1 MIDDFISLF
10 FPRFCLGCNGTLLKG
25 EKQVCIHCYT
35 NAENTD
41 SHLDKENFIKQKFY
55 GKVDVSLALAY
66 FVFLKGGIV
75 QHLLHN
81 LKYENQPELGLELG
95 MRYASELLNY
105 SEEWPFELIVPVPLH
120 RSKLK
125 LRGYN
130 QSEEFAN
137 GLACTLNIPVNN
149 ALKRIKATTTQTS
162 KSKLERWKNVDQIFE
177 VIDKEVVGKHIL
189 LVDDVITT
197 GSTLES
203 CIQTLNAAGASEV
216 SVMAIAA
223 AK

>member
-25 EKQVCIHCYT
+25 EKHVCIYCYT
-35 NAENTD
+35 NVESTN
-41 SHLDKENFIKQKFY
+41 SHLEKDNFIKQKFY
-55 GKVDVSLALAY
+55 GKVNVSKALAY

-81 LKYENQPELGLELG
+81 LKYENQPDLGVELGI
-95 MRYASELLNY
+95 RYAAELLNY
-105 SEEWPFELIVPVPLH
+105 SEVWPFELIVPVPLH

-130 QSEEFAN
+130 QSEEFAK
-137 GLACTLNIPVNN
+137 GLASTLNTPINS
-149 ALKRIKATTTQTS
+149 ALRRIKATTTQTS
-162 KSKLERWKNVDQIFE
+162 KSRLERWKNVHQIFE

-203 CIQTLNAAGASEV
+203 CVQVLIEAGASEV

-223 AK
+223 AR